1 MFALL
6 PQQLPPPPAS
16 DPIPWDFVFGL
27 ALAIA
32 LGQALALF
40 YERHGRVG
48 SDRRKLARLFPII
61 AATTMLVIFVV
72 KSSIA
77 LSLGLVG
84 ALSIVRFRTPIKEPE
99 ELIYLFIAIAIGIGV
114 GAGETTVTILS
125 LAGIL
130 LFLALRGR
138 TAADRRSRRMHV
150 HVRAD
155 LRSENASSTKAFQ
168 TLLELFERSHADAD
182 LRRVDTVDGSLEV
195 SVLLDL
201 EDAGAIPPLLEA
213 IEAAV
218 PGSSVSV
225 VEALS
230 LE

>member
-1 MFALL
+1 MLAPLSQL
-6 PQQLPPPPAS
+6 LPPPPPS
-16 DPIPWDFVFGL
+16 DPIPWGFVFGL
-27 ALAIA
+27 ALTFA
-32 LGQALALF
+32 LGQVLASF
-40 YERHGRVG
+40 YERYARVG
-48 SDRRKLARLFPII
+48 SDRRKLARLFPLI

-99 ELIYLFIAIAIGIGV
+99 ELIYLFIAIATGIGIGA
-114 GAGETTVTILS
+114 GATTVTLLS
-125 LAGIL
+125 IAGIL
-130 LFLALRGR
+130 LFLFLRER
-138 TAADRRSRRMHV
+138 TAVDRPSRRLHV
-150 HVRAD
+150 HVRTE
-155 LRSENASSTKAFQ
+155 LRSDRNATAAFQ
-168 TLLELFERSHADAD
+168 SLLEIFERLHPDAD
-182 LRRVDTVDGSLEV
+182 VRRVDAGDGSLDV

-201 EDAGAIPPLLEA
+201 EHASALAPLMEA
-213 IEAAV
+213 VETAA